1 MRNRRAVFAI
11 YSLASPGGDV
21 PADLVQALG
30 KVLIAHQERHK
41 ALPAGLVVNA
51 GLIGEAREAIEGST
65 GLEVTSSGGCL
76 AWEVW
81 MEISTDGHEPCKGG
95 QCSVLME
102 AEQPELL
109 EETSQL

>member
-1 MRNRRAVFAI
+1 MRNRRATFVV
-11 YSLASPGGDV
+11 YGLASPGGDI
-21 PADLVQALG
+21 PADLAQALG

-41 ALPAGLVVNA
+41 ALPAGLVVKA

-81 MEISTDGHEPCKGG
+81 MEISTDGHEPSKEGR
-95 QCSVLME
+95 CSALME
-102 AEQPELL
+102 TEQPELL
-109 EETSQL
+109 EETPQQ